1 MRGVTNKIGIWAIKV
16 TVASKNTFCFPAV
29 RTIHRRKARDQCTKS
44 ATRDKLS
51 CDAERREQ
59 DIDRNSDNQTNDGN
73 YMTVLPRGQINCAD
87 VVNLIFLTRT
97 ILVQVPHDEQLDREQ
112 NSHCVQIV
120 DRVGRTGI
128 ARLDQ
133 QEGAVAYNVEHGD
146 YLRHILRDALEH
158 EDAEDGAQYRQG
170 YELAHRG

>member
-1 MRGVTNKIGIWAIKV
+1 MINSCCAVACVIYGLFCCTRLARGFACNAHFRGQGDYTSAFTRTQEEISNFVKK
-16 TVASKNTFCFPAV
+16 FCFPAV

-97 ILVQVPHDEQLDREQ
+97 ILVQV
-112 NSHCVQIV
+112 
-120 DRVGRTGI
+120 
-128 ARLDQ
+128 
-133 QEGAVAYNVEHGD
+133 
-146 YLRHILRDALEH
+146 IL
-158 EDAEDGAQYRQG
+158 
-170 YELAHRG
+170 